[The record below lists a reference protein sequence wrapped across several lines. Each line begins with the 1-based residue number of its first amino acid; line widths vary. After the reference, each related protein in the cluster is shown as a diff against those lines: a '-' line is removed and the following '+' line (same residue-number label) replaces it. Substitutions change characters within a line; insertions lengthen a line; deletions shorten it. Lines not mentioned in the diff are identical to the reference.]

1 MRNLWV
7 AEEVEE
13 EDDGGMED
21 EEEVVDVEVE
31 EGEAVVDGE
40 YSPIP
45 PPKCLQIFILS
56 LTHQKKIVH
65 SCI

>member
-7 AEEVEE
+7 VEEVEE
-13 EDDGGMED
+13 EGDGGMEA
-21 EEEVVDVEVE
+21 EEEVVDVVAEEEEVV
-31 EGEAVVDGE
+31 ADGE
-40 YSPIP
+40 NSRLP
-45 PPKCLQIFILS
+45 PRCLQFFILS